1 MPDSSEN
8 RHLVLQLARLGD
20 FLQTTPLLA
29 ALKEKGPVQVL
40 TPPAQ
45 APLAWASGLA
55 DEVHILD
62 PDVLNMLMGQ
72 EGGPAAVRQ
81 AGVNAQL
88 APLKDLRPDVAI
100 NLNFTPLAALAL
112 ASCQARRI
120 RGWRFQESGEG
131 ASRLTGEEWMPF
143 IFQLAAFRRLSRM
156 HLSDILASYA
166 DPPGPPLPSLAHRVS
181 AKAGTAGEA
190 LLAAAPARSVGLQLG
205 ANSPLRRWP
214 LNNFAA
220 LSRALLAQGIGVVLV
235 GSHRE
240 EDLAQRFLQQMEGSR
255 DKIINLCGRTDLLS
269 LGAVLK
275 RLELVISGDTG
286 TLHLASA
293 VGSLCLALYM
303 GPAQVHETG
312 PYGAAHLTLQAR
324 HTCQPCTEENPFC
337 KGQAPCRF
345 FIKSDM
351 VIRASLGLM
360 RKTPLKQLA
369 AQLGLGRQ
377 TEAYQGEFDRFGL
390 TYQPLCMPLKMTREY
405 ALALSLREAGRALL
419 RSSYRSE
426 PERLQQ
432 EISQYYR
439 KPESGLDLQEL
450 IDHYQNIADI
460 GLRGPD
466 GQATLAQAA
475 GARASRNPHLAP
487 ALNPVLAVPEHPR
500 IDRAC
505 AQAALTLKIIRDWQ

>member
-1 MPDSSEN
+1 MPDSSES
-8 RHLVLQLARLGD
+8 RYLVLQLARLGD

-29 ALKEKGPVQVL
+29 ALKEKGRVQVL

-45 APLAWASGLA
+45 ELLAWASGLA
-55 DEVHILD
+55 DEVYLLD
-62 PDVLNMLMGQ
+62 PAALKMLLRQ
-72 EGGPAAVRQ
+72 EGVTAAVRQ

-88 APLKDLRPDVAI
+88 APLRDLRPDVAI

-112 ASCQARRI
+112 ASCQARQVK
-120 RGWRFQESGEG
+120 GWRLQNG
-131 ASRLTGEEWMPF
+131 AGQSSRLAGEEWMPF

-166 DPPGPPLPSLAHRVS
+166 DPPGPPLKNLAHQVS
-181 AKAGTAGEA
+181 DKAKAAGEK

-235 GSHRE
+235 GSHQE
-240 EDLAQRFLQQMEGSR
+240 ENLAQRFLQQMEGSR
-255 DKIINLCGRTDLLS
+255 ERIINLCGRTDLLG
-269 LGAVLK
+269 LGAALQ

-293 VGSLCLALYM
+293 VGTPCLALYM

-312 PYGAAHLTLQAR
+312 PYGTLHLTLQAR
-324 HTCQPCTEENPFC
+324 HTCQPCVEENPLC
-337 KGQAPCRF
+337 KGRAPCRF
-345 FIKSDM
+345 FIKPDM
-351 VIRASLGLM
+351 VIRASLGLI

-369 AQLGLGRQ
+369 AQLGLGGQ
-377 TEAYQGEFDRFGL
+377 TEAYQGELDQFGL
-390 TYQPLCMPLKMTREY
+390 TYQPLYLPLKMTREC
-405 ALALSLREAGRALL
+405 ALALSLREAGRVLL
-419 RSSYRSE
+419 RSSYISE
-426 PERLQQ
+426 PERLRR

-439 KPESGLDLQEL
+439 KPEKALALQEI
-450 IDHYQNIADI
+450 IDHYQNIAGI

-466 GQATLAQAA
+466 GQPTLAQAA
-475 GARASRNPHLAP
+475 GARASRDPNLAQ
-487 ALNPVLAVPEHPR
+487 ALIPVLAVSGHPR
-500 IDRAC
+500 VDQAC